1 MYGSENGHYNLS
13 NLVYFVFSV
22 QYIIYIYR
30 YVKEWRKN
38 PKWSLSCCLALLLP
52 LNELQGE
59 IRGLAGTNVLKQQ
72 LQTGRID
79 MPSMTTAIK
88 DSGVVNFTL
97 EEEEESTESPSRK
110 EDEERP
116 GNVES
121 HTDVTVVTIHTAKPT
136 KSYDTKL

>member
-1 MYGSENGHYNLS
+1 M
-13 NLVYFVFSV
+13 
-22 QYIIYIYR
+22 YIYR

-59 IRGLAGTNVLKQQ
+59 IRGLAATNVLKQQ

-79 MPSMTTAIK
+79 MPSITTTIK

-97 EEEEESTESPSRK
+97 EEEEESTENPSRK

-116 GNVES
+116 GNFES
-121 HTDVTVVTIHTAKPT
+121 YTDVTVVTIHTAKPT

>member
-1 MYGSENGHYNLS
+1 M
-13 NLVYFVFSV
+13 VYFVFSV

-30 YVKEWRKN
+30 YFKEWRKN

-59 IRGLAGTNVLKQQ
+59 IRGLAGTNFLKQQ

-79 MPSMTTAIK
+79 MPSMTTTIK
-88 DSGVVNFTL
+88 DSGVVNSTL
-97 EEEEESTESPSRK
+97 EEEEESTENSSRK

-116 GNVES
+116 GNFES
-121 HTDVTVVTIHTAKPT
+121 QTDVIVITIHTTKPT
-136 KSYDTKL
+136 KLYDTAL